1 MPFPDYNDIFT
12 QDSAFDLG
20 QGSLFVQMDETQ
32 GNPFPPAPGNFE
44 LLDGTFFLLLD
55 GTNLL
60 LL

>member
-1 MPFPDYNDIFT
+1 MNSRTTAFT
-12 QDSAFDLG
+12 FDPGFNFGVDTPLVVK
-20 QGSLFVQMDETQ
+20 SEDVSS
-32 GNPFPPAPGNFE
+32 FPPIAGYFE